1 MYVKSYLLLWPLFKP
16 VGQVRSI
23 HAKCKFSGQGHL
35 KIEIFTWGIW
45 YEHLHGNSPVF
56 FFFFSYK
63 GKQSDFFL
71 LGL

>member
-1 MYVKSYLLLWPLFKP
+1 MYVNSYLVWWLLFKP

-23 HAKCKFSGQGHL
+23 HAKRKCSGQGHL
-35 KIEIFTWGIW
+35 KIEIFTWDIW

-56 FFFFSYK
+56 SIRERV
-63 GKQSDFFL
+63 FL